1 MMKLLFKPTGNI
13 FTLPDEEALKIKA
26 KDRGNYE
33 ILDCGLNKEEKPQ
46 SVSQKQVKEIEQAKS
61 KARAKELAELENLE
75 EKAPVKKEN
84 TRLKKFDIAEDYSN
98 LTKKEL
104 AIIVRKVTGK
114 GVDPNWIK
122 KAWHCTSR
130 VTICRAHIILRVFQD
145 YSTKLY
151 GIRVKT

>member
-1 MMKLLFKPTGNI
+1 MKLLFKPTGNI

-26 KDRGNYE
+26 KDRGNCE
-33 ILDCGLNKEEKPQ
+33 ILDCGLNKEEKPE
-46 SVSQKQVKEIEQAKS
+46 SVSQSKVKKIEQAKS
-61 KARAKELAELENLE
+61 KSRAKELAELENSE

-114 GVDPNWIK
+114 NIDPTLSPMTDLIG
-122 KAWHCTSR
+122 
-130 VTICRAHIILRVFQD
+130 F
-145 YSTKLY
+145 
-151 GIRVKT
+151 

>member
-1 MMKLLFKPTGNI
+1 MKLLFKPTGNI

-33 ILDCGLNKEEKPQ
+33 ILDCGLNKEEKPKF
-46 SVSQKQVKEIEQAKS
+46 VSQSKVKEIEEVKS
-61 KARAKELAELENLE
+61 KSRAKELAELENSE

-104 AIIVRKVTGK
+104 AIIVRKVTGR
-114 GVDPNWIK
+114 GVDPNVIK
-122 KAWHCTSR
+122 KADM
-130 VTICRAHIILRVFQD
+130 IAMIEEA
-145 YSTKLY
+145 K
-151 GIRVKT
+151 

>member
-26 KDRGNYE
+26 KDRGNCE

-61 KARAKELAELENLE
+61 KSRAKELAELENLE

-104 AIIVRKVTGK
+104 AIIVRKVTGR
-114 GVDPNWIK
+114 GVDPNVIK
-122 KAWHCTSR
+122 KADM
-130 VTICRAHIILRVFQD
+130 IAMIEEA
-145 YSTKLY
+145 K
-151 GIRVKT
+151 

>member
-46 SVSQKQVKEIEQAKS
+46 SVSQKQVKEIEQAKAKS
-61 KARAKELAELENLE
+61 RAKELAELENTE

-84 TRLKKFDIAEDYSN
+84 TRLKKFDIAEDYGN

-114 GVDPNWIK
+114 NIDPTLSPMTDLIG
-122 KAWHCTSR
+122 
-130 VTICRAHIILRVFQD
+130 F
-145 YSTKLY
+145 
-151 GIRVKT
+151 